1 MNLGRL
7 VGATVAAAVLAACS
21 GTSGQDEAR
30 AAVKH
35 YLAQVAVAYRTSDVS
50 PVDPLVGDEVGRRL
64 LGLIGVKRDMGVA
77 LDARLL
83 ELEFTGVR
91 VEAELLVAET
101 RERWYYAD
109 RKLGTGE
116 QVGPDSIDAYAMRY
130 RFSRQQGR
138 VVLEDLEFIAEPVVG
153 RRTGPVELDARVLH
167 GLPAAAPPGHPAER
181 TP

>member
-1 MNLGRL
+1 MNLGRR
-7 VGATVAAAVLAACS
+7 VGAAVMAAVVVACG
-21 GTSGQDEAR
+21 GTGGQEEAR
-30 AAVKH
+30 AAVRR
-35 YLAQVAVAYRTSDVS
+35 YLARMAEAYRTADVT
-50 PVDPLVGDEVGRRL
+50 PVDPLVGDAVGRRL

-83 ELEFTGVR
+83 ELEFTSVR

-138 VVLEDLEFIAEPVVG
+138 LVLEDLEFIAEPVVG
-153 RRTGPVELDARVLH
+153 RRAGPVELDARVLH
-167 GLPAAAPPGHPAER
+167 GLPDAASPAPPPER
-181 TP
+181 RP